1 LPDLYTGEPNVDKIR
16 NFPPGTSEAIEKTF
30 EGSRQSPGLEMGGSS
45 SVESLIG
52 HNQDLASRLNVA
64 IGKNIE
70 LEKTLSRFKKVH
82 SQYEGKFQAAKDH
95 VAIYKEKEKFLQ
107 NESRVLK
114 EKIRLAQAYLSQER
128 KAFEKEKLELGQELY
143 AIKPMAAEYQ
153 KLKKRFENEYLPE
166 KSLVDEKLSE
176 AEAAVESL
184 EDDKN
189 SLLKKLAEASEHI
202 QKIAKEFKD
211 EKSRSEQDHNLKIAT
226 LKNKLDD
233 VQSENIVLDDRNRTL
248 RKEQIERT
256 ELLNRIE
263 EIKKEK
269 EMNIYAA
276 KDEKEDLLLQL
287 NKLKQENDRVKIENH
302 SLKKQWAKTQTE
314 YRDFKSQNAS
324 ASDEATSL
332 RALWQEKANE
342 HNQIGLLNDS
352 LKTQITGL
360 EKKIS
365 LVADMK
371 ESTEQRLEFFF
382 SQLENIKAKQDES
395 TKKATEA
402 MENAFKKA
410 IEPLS
415 DFDYNL

>member
-1 LPDLYTGEPNVDKIR
+1 MDKMR
-16 NFPPGTSEAIEKTF
+16 NFPPGTAKTIEKTF
-30 EGSRQSPGLEMGGSS
+30 ETNRQNSDLDMNSSS
-45 SVESLIG
+45 SVDSLIG

-64 IGKNIE
+64 VGKNIE
-70 LEKTLSRFKKVH
+70 LEKTLGRFKKVH

-95 VAIYKEKEKFLQ
+95 VAIYKEKERFLQ

-114 EKIRLAQAYLSQER
+114 EKLRLAQAYLNQER
-128 KAFEKEKLELGQELY
+128 KTFEKEKQELEQDLY
-143 AIKPMAAEYQ
+143 AAKPMAAEYQ
-153 KLKKRFENEYLPE
+153 KLKYRFENDYLPE
-166 KSLVDEKLSE
+166 KNILEEKLSE
-176 AEAAVESL
+176 NESEILTL
-184 EDDKN
+184 EHEKKT
-189 SLLKKLAEASEHI
+189 LLKKLSEASEHI
-202 QKIAKEFKD
+202 QKIAREFKD
-211 EKSRSEQDHNLKIAT
+211 EKSKTEQTYNSKIAT
-226 LKNKLDD
+226 LKTKLDD

-248 RKEQIERT
+248 RKEQIEKT

-314 YRDFKSQNAS
+314 YRDFKNENHS

-342 HNQIGLLNDS
+342 HNQISLLNDS
-352 LKTQITGL
+352 LKTQISNL
-360 EKKIS
+360 EKKIN

-371 ESTEQRLEFFF
+371 TSTQQRLEFFF
-382 SQLENIKAKQDES
+382 SQLENIKDKQDES
-395 TKKATEA
+395 TRKATEA

>member
-1 LPDLYTGEPNVDKIR
+1 VDKMR
-16 NFPPGTSEAIEKTF
+16 NFPPGTAKTIEKTF
-30 EGSRQSPGLEMGGSS
+30 ETNRQNSDLDMNSSS
-45 SVESLIG
+45 SVDSLIG

-64 IGKNIE
+64 VGKNIE
-70 LEKTLSRFKKVH
+70 LEKTLGRFKKVH

-95 VAIYKEKEKFLQ
+95 VAIYKEKERFLQ

-114 EKIRLAQAYLSQER
+114 EKLRLAQAYLNQER
-128 KAFEKEKLELGQELY
+128 KTFEKEKQELEQDLY
-143 AIKPMAAEYQ
+143 AAKPMAAEYQ
-153 KLKKRFENEYLPE
+153 KLKYRFENDYLPE
-166 KSLVDEKLSE
+166 KNILEEKLSE
-176 AEAAVESL
+176 NESEILTL
-184 EDDKN
+184 EHEKKT
-189 SLLKKLAEASEHI
+189 LLKKLSEASEHI
-202 QKIAKEFKD
+202 QKIAREFKD
-211 EKSRSEQDHNLKIAT
+211 EKSKTEQTYNSKIAT
-226 LKNKLDD
+226 LKTKLDD

-248 RKEQIERT
+248 RKEQIEKT

-314 YRDFKSQNAS
+314 YRDFKNENHS

-342 HNQIGLLNDS
+342 HNQISLLNDS
-352 LKTQITGL
+352 LKTQISNL
-360 EKKIS
+360 EKKIN

-371 ESTEQRLEFFF
+371 TSTQQRLEFFF
-382 SQLENIKAKQDES
+382 SQLENIKDKQDES
-395 TKKATEA
+395 TRKATEA

>member
-1 LPDLYTGEPNVDKIR
+1 MGEPNVDKMR
-16 NFPPGTSEAIEKTF
+16 NFPPGTAKTIEKTF
-30 EGSRQSPGLEMGGSS
+30 ETNRQNSDLDMNSSS
-45 SVESLIG
+45 SVDSLIG

-64 IGKNIE
+64 VGKNIE
-70 LEKTLSRFKKVH
+70 LEKTLGRFKKVH

-95 VAIYKEKEKFLQ
+95 VAIYKEKERFLQ

-114 EKIRLAQAYLSQER
+114 EKLRLAQAYLNQER
-128 KAFEKEKLELGQELY
+128 KTFEKEKQELEQDLY
-143 AIKPMAAEYQ
+143 AAKPMAAEYQ
-153 KLKKRFENEYLPE
+153 KLKYRFENDYLPE
-166 KSLVDEKLSE
+166 KNILEEKLSE
-176 AEAAVESL
+176 NESEILTL
-184 EDDKN
+184 EHEKKT
-189 SLLKKLAEASEHI
+189 LLKKLSEASEHI
-202 QKIAKEFKD
+202 QKIAREFKD
-211 EKSRSEQDHNLKIAT
+211 EKSKTEQTYNSKIAT
-226 LKNKLDD
+226 LKTKLDD

-248 RKEQIERT
+248 RKEQIEKT

-314 YRDFKSQNAS
+314 YRDFKNENHS

-342 HNQIGLLNDS
+342 HNQISLLNDS
-352 LKTQITGL
+352 LKTQISNL
-360 EKKIS
+360 EKKIN

-371 ESTEQRLEFFF
+371 TSTQQRLEFFF
-382 SQLENIKAKQDES
+382 SQLENIKDKQDES
-395 TKKATEA
+395 TRKATEA

>member
-1 LPDLYTGEPNVDKIR
+1 MGEPNVDKMR
-16 NFPPGTSEAIEKTF
+16 NFPPGTSEAVEKTF
-30 EGSRQSPGLEMGGSS
+30 ENTRRNSDLDMDSSS

-70 LEKTLSRFKKVH
+70 LEKTLGRFKKVH

-95 VAIYKEKEKFLQ
+95 VAIYKEKERFLQ

-114 EKIRLAQAYLSQER
+114 EKLRLAQAYLQQER
-128 KAFEKEKLELGQELY
+128 KTFEKEKQELEQELY
-143 AIKPMAAEYQ
+143 AAKPLASEYQ
-153 KLKKRFENEYLPE
+153 KLKHRFENDYLPE
-166 KSLVDEKLSE
+166 KNILEEKLSE
-176 AEAAVESL
+176 SESSNETL
-184 EDDKN
+184 EHEKKM
-189 SLLKKLAEASEHI
+189 LFKKLAEASEHI

-211 EKSRSEQDHNLKIAT
+211 EKSKIETSYDSKITA

-248 RKEQIERT
+248 RKEQIEKT

-287 NKLKQENDRVKIENH
+287 SKLKQENDRVKIENH
-302 SLKKQWAKTQTE
+302 SLKKQWSKTQTDF
-314 YRDFKSQNAS
+314 RDYKNENNS

-342 HNQIGLLNDS
+342 HNQISLLNDS
-352 LKTQITGL
+352 LKTQIEGL
-360 EKKIS
+360 EKKIG

-371 ESTEQRLEFFF
+371 NNTQQRLEFFF
-382 SQLENIKAKQDES
+382 SQLGNIKDNQDDS

-410 IEPLS
+410 IEPLT

>member
-1 LPDLYTGEPNVDKIR
+1 VDKMS
-16 NFPPGTSEAIEKTF
+16 NFPPGTRETVEKTYDSAD
-30 EGSRQSPGLEMGGSS
+30 EISDLGANS
-45 SVESLIG
+45 SVDSLIG

-70 LEKTLSRFKKVH
+70 LEKALVRFKKVH
-82 SQYEGKFQAAKDH
+82 AQYEGKFQAAKDH
-95 VAIYKEKEKFLQ
+95 VAIYKEKERFLQ

-114 EKIRLAQAYLSQER
+114 EKLRLAQAYLSQER
-128 KAFEKEKLELGQELY
+128 KTFEKEKAELTQELY
-143 AIKPMAAEYQ
+143 AAKPMVTEYQ
-153 KLKKRFENEYLPE
+153 KLKQRFENEYLPE
-166 KSLVDEKLSE
+166 KNILEEKLADADSSIT
-176 AEAAVESL
+176 SL
-184 EDDKN
+184 ELDKAN
-189 SLLKKLAEASEHI
+189 LFKKLSDASEHI
-202 QKIAKEFKD
+202 QKIAKEFKE
-211 EKSRSEQDHNLKIAT
+211 EKSRTEHEHAVKVTA

-248 RKEQIERT
+248 RKEQIEKT

-287 NKLKQENDRVKIENH
+287 NKVKKENDRIKIENH
-302 SLKKQWAKTQTE
+302 SLKKQWAKTQTDF
-314 YRDFKSQNAS
+314 RDYKNQNES

-342 HNQIGLLNDS
+342 QSQVTLLNES
-352 LKTQITGL
+352 LTKQVSAL

-365 LVADMK
+365 LVSEMRENTK
-371 ESTEQRLEFFF
+371 QRLEFFF
-382 SQLENIKAKQDES
+382 SQLGNIKEKQDES

-410 IEPLS
+410 VAPLEE
-415 DFDYNL
+415 FDYNLKN